1 MDKPILYAFSEAD
14 LEKIIEK
21 TIDRLSKEKPIQN
34 SDLPPVED
42 RLTQQEAAEH
52 LEITVQTLIKWKK
65 KNLIPVYQIENSI
78 FYSKTE
84 LNHVIRNNPK
94 LVKLPKD

>member
-34 SDLPPVED
+34 SDLPPVFGTRE
-42 RLTQQEAAEH
+42 
-52 LEITVQTLIKWKK
+52 
-65 KNLIPVYQIENSI
+65 YQ
-78 FYSKTE
+78 
-84 LNHVIRNNPK
+84 
-94 LVKLPKD
+94 VKR